1 MLVPI
6 WAKQNKA
13 GVINTMN
20 KEDDVYYQGL
30 FWCSERQAFFRW
42 KEYINYYEKQEKKKK
57 SKE

>member
-1 MLVPI
+1 
-6 WAKQNKA
+6 
-13 GVINTMN
+13 MN